1 MGSSHS
7 SFDASVRLR
16 RQLFAGVIALGLVA
30 VTGVIL
36 WWPTGEA
43 PALYG
48 EDGAPDFVDATVTE
62 ARPGDCPG
70 LEFEDVTMPCQ
81 QITARVTTGPNTG
94 DLAEVSI
101 YITEQSVPTLE
112 VDQKI
117 VLRSFQAPGQDAQYS
132 FGELQRSPQL
142 WLLIAAFALVVVLFG
157 RWHGLRALLGLGASL
172 WLLVAFLIPSLLRG
186 NPPVGVAIA
195 GGFVI
200 AGVAVY
206 VAHGARITTTV
217 AFLGTV
223 TSVVVI
229 AVLAALAVSF
239 ANLTGLD
246 EGAAGTLSLSAD
258 TIDLRGLLIAGIVV
272 GALGVLDD
280 VTVTQVA
287 AVVELRKANPEL
299 RGFELYR
306 SAIRIGRDHVA
317 AVVNTLVLAY
327 AGASLPLL
335 LFFAQ
340 SDTPFARVA
349 TSQIVAVEIVRTV
362 VGSIGL
368 VLSVPVTT
376 ALAAAVLVVGDDDND
391 NDNDNDNEGHPDATE
406 LPGHGST
413 QARWENF
420 SPREDDGGF
429 G

>member
-1 MGSSHS
+1 MGTHHAEL
-7 SFDASVRLR
+7 DGPVRLR
-16 RQLFAGVIALGLVA
+16 RLLVAAVALVGLIAVAGVIA
-30 VTGVIL
+30 
-36 WWPTGEA
+36 WWPSGDA

-48 EDGAPDFVDATVTE
+48 EEGVPDFVDATVTE
-62 ARPGDCPG
+62 AGKGDCPG
-70 LEFEDVTMPCQ
+70 LEYEDVTMPCQ
-81 QITARVTTGPNTG
+81 QIAARVTTGPNTG
-94 DLAEVSI
+94 DIAEFSI

-117 VLRSFQAPGQDAQYS
+117 VLRSFQAPGQEAQYS
-132 FGELQRSPQL
+132 YADLQRSGQL
-142 WLLIAAFALVVVLFG
+142 WILIAAFALVVVIFG
-157 RWHGLRALLGLGASL
+157 RWHGLRALLGLGVSL

-186 NPPVGVAIA
+186 NPPLGVAIA
-195 GGFVI
+195 GGFLI

-206 VAHGARITTTV
+206 VAHGAKITTTV

-229 AVLAALAVSF
+229 AVLAAIAVGF

-246 EGAAGTLSLSAD
+246 EGAAGTLSLTAD
-258 TIDLRGLLIAGIVV
+258 TIDLRGLLVAGIVI

-287 AVVELRKANPEL
+287 AVVELRRADPTL
-299 RGFELYR
+299 HGVALYR
-306 SAIRIGRDHVA
+306 AAIRIGRDHVA

-340 SDTPFARVA
+340 SDTPFSRVA

-368 VLSVPVTT
+368 VLSVPLTT
-376 ALAAAVLVVGDDDND
+376 ALAAAVLVPGDDDHTGAGAAEPEPSSPDSND
-391 NDNDNDNEGHPDATE
+391 GAP
-406 LPGHGST
+406 
-413 QARWENF
+413 RWDDF
-420 SPREDDGGF
+420 APRAD
-429 G
+429 